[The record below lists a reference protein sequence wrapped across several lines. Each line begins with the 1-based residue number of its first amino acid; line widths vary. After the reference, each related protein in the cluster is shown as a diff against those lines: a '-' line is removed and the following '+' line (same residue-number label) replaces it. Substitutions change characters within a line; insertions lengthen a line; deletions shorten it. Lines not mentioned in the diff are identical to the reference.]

1 MLDEIVT
8 LDYGSGGEK
17 TAALIEEVFLPAF
30 SNDALRALGDGALV
44 SGAEN
49 LCFSTDS
56 FVIDP
61 LFFPGGDI
69 GKLCVCG
76 TVNDLLV
83 SGAQPLYLSLSAI
96 IEEGFSTEKLKRI
109 VQSAAETARRA
120 NVSIVTGD
128 TKVVPRGRGDGVYLN
143 TAGIGRVG
151 RGDLCPDAIRE
162 GDVVLVSGDVGR
174 HGMSVMLARHELGL
188 SGEVPSDCAPLCE
201 IAPKLWELP
210 TLRVLRDP
218 TRGGLATTLCEFAER
233 RPFSI
238 ELDEAAIP
246 IDLAVLAA
254 CEMLG
259 IDPLYSACEGRLIA
273 VVAPDDAGAA
283 LKIMKNAQGG
293 TQAAIIGRVKREH
306 AGHVILRTA
315 LGAGRILPRLAGAQ
329 LPRIC

>member
-1 MLDEIVT
+1 M
-8 LDYGSGGEK
+8 
-17 TAALIEEVFLPAF
+17 
-30 SNDALRALGDGALV
+30 
-44 SGAEN
+44 
-49 LCFSTDS
+49 
-56 FVIDP
+56 
-61 LFFPGGDI
+61 
-69 GKLCVCG
+69 
-76 TVNDLLV
+76 
-83 SGAQPLYLSLSAI
+83 
-96 IEEGFSTEKLKRI
+96 
-109 VQSAAETARRA
+109 
-120 NVSIVTGD
+120 
-128 TKVVPRGRGDGVYLN
+128 YLN
-143 TAGIGRVG
+143 TAGIGRVV
-151 RGDLCPDAIRE
+151 RGDLCPNAIRE

-246 IDLAVLAA
+246 IGPAVSAA

-273 VVAPDDAGAA
+273 VVADADADAA
-283 LKIMKNAQGG
+283 LEIMKSAQGG
-293 TQAAIIGRVKREH
+293 TQAAIIGRVKCEH